1 MAAGIEAEGF
11 GKLGAV
17 FAGGAR
23 EQVGA
28 ADAIDDV
35 GNLDERLAGVGV
47 GLAKVARELGTEVAD
62 EARGQAGSERGG
74 TGFGGDS
81 FFAVIGNRIV
91 GDGAGRIEEDVVR
104 SPVAGRVE
112 AQSELVARSEID
124 IEFGVGGIADL
135 RGGKGS
141 SKRGEMSRCGEDEGL
156 IAGFIITG
164 RVGSDTGLGLD
175 RHGAIE
181 EFDDIGDV
189 EVMLIETAEEEDFI
203 FPDGTA
209 ERGSALLLAAMGLE
223 GHHRIGGAKS
233 AVANVIE
240 TGAVPVVGAGL
251 GDNVDDGAAGAS
263 LLRAVGIG
271 GDAELL
277 DDFVGELVGGAV
289 KTASLG
295 EEGVVV
301 VVAIDEIAGLISA
314 NASESQV
321 TVRT

>member
-1 MAAGIEAEGF
+1 
-11 GKLGAV
+11 
-17 FAGGAR
+17 
-23 EQVGA
+23 
-28 ADAIDDV
+28 
-35 GNLDERLAGVGV
+35 
-47 GLAKVARELGTEVAD
+47 
-62 EARGQAGSERGG
+62 
-74 TGFGGDS
+74 
-81 FFAVIGNRIV
+81 
-91 GDGAGRIEEDVVR
+91 
-104 SPVAGRVE
+104 
-112 AQSELVARSEID
+112 SELVARSEID

-181 EFDDIGDV
+181 EFDDIGDAD
-189 EVMLIETAEEEDFI
+189 VMLIETAEEEDFI
-203 FPDGTA
+203 FPDGPG

-295 EEGVVV
+295 EEGVVEV
-301 VVAIDEIAGLISA
+301 AAIDEEAVLKSAQAAERKIAISGGGERARILRDAGREEHEIGKAAAVEGEIGDGAFIEESRDGAGLGVDEFGSA
-314 NASESQV
+314 GNGECFFQSSDGEVEIEFGGSADIDVES
-321 TVRT
+321 RSFLG